1 MRRNNDI
8 APVPARDKRS
18 QSQDQD
24 RSRRVAVALP
34 KGRRQRAEVEV
45 EVAVEENFLAKKEAN
60 VLVLALVVVVVAP
73 QERTGTRAGGRAKKT
88 KANESMVL
96 PSTLVRTQPIPAP
109 ILDREE
115 EPTFPSESI
124 PNEIL
129 FALGARDPLTIVE
142 VPVLTT
148 TILLKP
154 MNTTG
159 MINVFKATISVS
171 ETEFVVF
178 FRTLTLIWFFFLFSR
193 STWTDIARR
202 TLGRPKGNG
211 KV

>member
-1 MRRNNDI
+1 MVVMRRNNDI

-148 TILLKP
+148 TILLEP

-178 FRTLTLIWFFFLFSR
+178 FSNFDIDMVFFFFVL
-193 STWTDIARR
+193 
-202 TLGRPKGNG
+202 
-211 KV
+211 